1 MTKIDFYEGGEKIV
15 LLAHG
20 AGTDRTHPHV
30 TALARALIARGLSV
44 ATFDYPYRA
53 EGRRPPDRVPVLIEC
68 HRSVA
73 EHLRSRGDVVLAGR
87 SMGGRM
93 ATMLVAD
100 GFETPAVVV
109 YGYPLHPAGRPEKLR
124 VEHLGAI
131 SVPVLFVRGS
141 RDSLA
146 RADLFDTHIRSR
158 PYATVVDIDGADHS
172 FRHREMSP
180 GEMAAVL
187 AEATAGWLNG

>member
-1 MTKIDFYEGGEKIV
+1 MIDLYVGGETIV

-20 AGTDRTHPHV
+20 AGTDRKHPHI
-30 TALARALIARGLSV
+30 TDLAEALSACGVSV

-53 EGRRPPDRVPVLIEC
+53 EGRKPPDRSPVLLEC
-68 HRSVA
+68 HRSIA
-73 EHLRSRGDVVLAGR
+73 NHLRSRGDVVLAGR

-93 ATMLVAD
+93 ATMLAAE
-100 GFETPAVVV
+100 GFETPAAIA

-124 VEHLGAI
+124 VEHLEAI

-146 RADLFDTHIRSR
+146 RADLFDAHIRGL
-158 PYATVVDIDGADHS
+158 PYATVVDIEGADHS

-180 GEMAAVL
+180 KQMAEVL
-187 AEATAGWLNG
+187 ADATAVWLLG